1 MQDLHVAGPDGV
13 AGLAWDAGLTA
24 KGEPGITPRLF
35 SAPTEFD
42 KTQRRGYN
50 KKATPEGEAERA
62 LLHKRRLATPLRKGV
77 MPMGDGRWAKAL
89 RVLVWF
95 VIVLLV
101 MILTAQKA
109 Y

>member
-1 MQDLHVAGPDGV
+1 
-13 AGLAWDAGLTA
+13 
-24 KGEPGITPRLF
+24 
-35 SAPTEFD
+35 
-42 KTQRRGYN
+42 
-50 KKATPEGEAERA
+50 
-62 LLHKRRLATPLRKGV
+62 

-95 VIVLLV
+95 LIVLLV